1 MRMSGKAIRSTHIHR
16 KRKPRGE
23 QPTALIPYTSSTT
36 MPTPPVTTKQVSLRE
51 LFVGFLA
58 VGLTGFGGVLP
69 FIRRM
74 LVEQRGWMDEREF
87 TDALSL
93 CQLLPGPNVMNLTVI
108 VGDRYQGWRGSV
120 AACAGLLLAPILIA
134 VALASLYEHFRNIPA
149 IHHALLGV
157 AASAAGLIMAMAVK
171 MARPYRRDT
180 VLLLVSALTFSGIVL
195 LGWPLWA
202 VLAGMLPLGIAL
214 AFRKNRR

>member
-1 MRMSGKAIRSTHIHR
+1 
-16 KRKPRGE
+16 
-23 QPTALIPYTSSTT
+23 
-36 MPTPPVTTKQVSLRE
+36 MPTPPDTATKHVSLRE
-51 LFVGFLA
+51 LFVGFLS

-108 VGDRYQGWRGSV
+108 VGDRYQGWRGAV
-120 AACAGLLLAPILIA
+120 VACAGLLLAPILIA
-134 VALASLYEHFRNIPA
+134 IALASLYEHFRNIPA
-149 IHHALLGV
+149 LHHALLGM

-171 MARPYRRDT
+171 MARPYRGDAA
-180 VLLLVSALTFSGIVL
+180 LLLVSALTLAGIVL
-195 LGWPLWA
+195 PGWPLWA
-202 VLAGMLPLGIAL
+202 VLAGMLPLSIAL
-214 AFRKNRR
+214 AFWRARR